1 MIGFIN
7 IGEYKIKFNELP
19 KHCMDCIHLKA
30 WSLDMGGN
38 HGMTC
43 KKGSW
48 NFKKEKC
55 DMRET
60 EFKEDEE

>member
-1 MIGFIN
+1 M
-7 IGEYKIKFNELP
+7 KFNELP
-19 KHCMDCIHLKA
+19 KHCMDCIYLKA

-60 EFKEDEE
+60 EFKGDEE